1 MCEVKV
7 SERAAREEFVS
18 VLQRVCEGL
27 EFADGFRDGVVVLEV
42 ILDDHAK

>member
-1 MCEVKV
+1 MCKVKV

-18 VLQRVCEGL
+18 VLERVCESL
-27 EFADGFRDGVVVLEV
+27 EFADGFRDGVLEV